1 MGVTIT
7 PATSIAVEII
17 TSAITTFSM
26 VAAEDIDAKET
37 VCQSQTV
44 AGECYKADANDSTK
58 MPVIGIASEAA
69 AIGETLDIYNAGR
82 VTSVVRD
89 TDFSIGDIV
98 YAGIVPGQVTKT
110 LSTSSGTGQQRLGVA
125 TDIDDILLAIDLT
138 IMWIP

>member
-7 PATSIAVEII
+7 PATSIAVEVI

-26 VAAEDIDAKET
+26 VAAEAIAAKET

-58 MPVIGIASEAA
+58 MPVIGIASEAT

-89 TDFSIGDIV
+89 ADFSIGDII
-98 YAGIVPGQVTKT
+98 YMSTTPGQVTKT
-110 LSTSSGTGQQRLGVA
+110 LTTGSGTGQQMLGIA
-125 TDIDDILLAIDLT
+125 TDVDDILLDIDLT